1 MGRFRKKIKL
11 ITTTVLLC
19 QYVIIEITPVVD
31 HVISRKITIFRFLFP
46 EITLFMPNNSKNID
60 RLRSKMVDFD
70 QSFAE
75 FAVNGVKMG
84 YFEQK
89 YYFTIFLSLN

>member
-1 MGRFRKKIKL
+1 M
-11 ITTTVLLC
+11 TNC
-19 QYVIIEITPVVD
+19 
-31 HVISRKITIFRFLFP
+31 
-46 EITLFMPNNSKNID
+46 SKNND

-75 FAVNGVKMG
+75 FAVNGVKME